1 MKKYDYLIVGG
12 GLFGSTFARLAFD
25 SGKSCLIIDKRNHI
39 GGNCYTKNV
48 DGINVHQYG
57 AHIFHTSNK
66 FVWEFV
72 NRFAE
77 FNNFINS
84 PKAFYNGKMYSLPF
98 NMNTFYELWGVTTPS
113 QARNIIERQKY
124 KGIPT
129 NLEEQALSLV
139 GEDIYKILIKEY
151 TEKQWGRSAVE
162 LPTFIIKR
170 LPLRFTFDNNYFN
183 DTYQGIPIGG
193 YTNMFNKILDGI
205 EVKLNIDYFSN
216 KDYFDSI
223 AEKVVYTGCIDEF
236 FGYEFGKLEYRS
248 LKFESEILECENF
261 QGNAVINYCDNSVA
275 YTRILEHKHFEKTN
289 FNHTVITKEYP
300 KSYEKGFDPYYPI
313 NNMINNKLYKKYL
326 DKSKSLTKYIFGGRL
341 SEYKYMDM
349 HVVIESA
356 MNKFKSI
363 NCIS

>member
-1 MKKYDYLIVGG
+1 
-12 GLFGSTFARLAFD
+12 
-25 SGKSCLIIDKRNHI
+25 
-39 GGNCYTKNV
+39 
-48 DGINVHQYG
+48 
-57 AHIFHTSNK
+57 
-66 FVWEFV
+66 
-72 NRFAE
+72 
-77 FNNFINS
+77 
-84 PKAFYNGKMYSLPF
+84 
-98 NMNTFYELWGVTTPS
+98 
-113 QARNIIERQKY
+113 
-124 KGIPT
+124 
-129 NLEEQALSLV
+129 
-139 GEDIYKILIKEY
+139 
-151 TEKQWGRSAVE
+151 
-162 LPTFIIKR
+162 
-170 LPLRFTFDNNYFN
+170 
-183 DTYQGIPIGG
+183 
-193 YTNMFNKILDGI
+193 MFNKILDGI

-313 NNMINNKLYKKYL
+313 NDMINNKLYKKYL